1 MEWGSCRPPRQRP
14 SSTAALPAGPP
25 AARTCARSARAQH
38 GFERLAPLIFS
49 INTGNAVF
57 SPLRSPSQ
65 HFLRL
70 APRNR
75 ERGSRSA
82 AGRGPGASA
91 RPHGARPCVRSALG
105 QRQGRG
111 RHVCVGPP
119 GVTSGGGRAEAS
131 RGPLTAR
138 GSAARQPRGF
148 CFPRRT
154 PSRGGRRSRAADDA
168 GEGERRASGCGLRA
182 CQIPGGIAG
191 PGVGVLRGS
200 ACGPYDVGG

>member
-1 MEWGSCRPPRQRP
+1 MEWGACRPPRRRP
-14 SSTAALPAGPP
+14 SSTAARPAGPP

-49 INTGNAVF
+49 DKHRKRRFLLPTISFAAF
-57 SPLRSPSQ
+57 SAARPAEQRT
-65 HFLRL
+65 RL
-70 APRNR
+70 AVGGGPWPGGLR
-75 ERGSRSA
+75 A
-82 AGRGPGASA
+82 APWGPVLC
-91 RPHGARPCVRSALG
+91 PLG